1 MSRYS
6 NEPFDFDDHSRIQEF
21 LTENF
26 ISTTAKWKL
35 QEFCGI
41 NCPGSLRSPIVFLSH
56 FLLIPVIIFL
66 KSVHHPHYHLHRCTL
81 TDSHCHYTSLF

>member
-6 NEPFDFDDHSRIQEF
+6 NEPFDFGDHSRIQEF

-41 NCPGSLRSPIVFLSH
+41 NCPGSLRSPIVFSFSLPSDPCNNFPQVSSPSSLS
-56 FLLIPVIIFL
+56 PA
-66 KSVHHPHYHLHRCTL
+66 PLHT
-81 TDSHCHYTSLF
+81 H